1 MVVLGLR
8 PHAPLVDHAA
18 APLGPHPVL
27 GGELLRQEPVR
38 PGIASKERNAS
49 AVAHWNRQPG
59 MDEALPE
66 VRVEHRVPDRAL
78 SLDVRDAPVEPQAVA
93 APRALPSERLGVPPT
108 TPDVDAKVK
117 AAEDAAA
124 PKPAAQDAPGAAR
137 PTEASKDAGARAGR
151 ATGDPGAKGGQPV
164 AKGGKA
170 TCLREDTHRQMS
182 LVDAAVSILS
192 QGSGDPM
199 GCKDLVAEAV
209 NRGLWAP
216 RTGKTPASTLYAAI
230 LREIAAKGDKSRFV
244 KTERGRFALMDSV
257 YARELAA
264 KDRQP

>member
-1 MVVLGLR
+1 MKKDEVQIGATYQVSVTGKLAPVKIVR
-8 PHAPLVDHAA
+8 ENPH
-18 APLGPHPVL
+18 
-27 GGELLRQEPVR
+27 GG
-38 PGIASKERNAS
+38 
-49 AVAHWNRQPG
+49 WNGVNVETKR
-59 MDEALPE
+59 E
-66 VRVEHRVPDRAL
+66 VRIKSAQRLRKR
-78 SLDVRDAPVEPQAVA
+78 LDA

-117 AAEDAAA
+117 AAEAATA
-124 PKPAAQDAPGAAR
+124 PKPIPGAQDAPGAAR
-137 PTEASKDAGARAGR
+137 PTEASKDAGGKTGR
-151 ATGDPGAKGGQPV
+151 ATGEPGAKGGQPV

-199 GCKDLVAEAV
+199 GCKDPVAEAV

-230 LREIAAKGDKSRFV
+230 LREIATKGDKSRFI

-264 KDRQP
+264 KSGMA

>member
-1 MVVLGLR
+1 M
-8 PHAPLVDHAA
+8 
-18 APLGPHPVL
+18 
-27 GGELLRQEPVR
+27 
-38 PGIASKERNAS
+38 PG
-49 AVAHWNRQPG
+49 
-59 MDEALPE
+59 
-66 VRVEHRVPDRAL
+66 RAL

-108 TPDVDAKVK
+108 TPGVDAKIK

-124 PKPAAQDAPGAAR
+124 PKPAAQDAPGDAR
-137 PTEASKDAGARAGR
+137 PTEASKDAGARSGR
-151 ATGDPGAKGGQPV
+151 ATGDPGAK
-164 AKGGKA
+164 AARA

-182 LVDAAVSILS
+182 LLDAAVAVLS

-199 GCKDLVAEAV
+199 GCKDIVAEAV

-230 LREIAAKGDKSRFV
+230 LREIATKGDKSRFV

>member
-1 MVVLGLR
+1 MKKDEVQIGATYQVSVTGKLAPVKIVR
-8 PHAPLVDHAA
+8 ENPHGGWNGVNVDTK
-18 APLGPHPVL
+18 
-27 GGELLRQEPVR
+27 R
-38 PGIASKERNAS
+38 
-49 AVAHWNRQPG
+49 
-59 MDEALPE
+59 E
-66 VRVEHRVPDRAL
+66 VRIKSAQRLRKR
-78 SLDVRDAPVEPQAVA
+78 LDA

-117 AAEDAAA
+117 AAEEVADAADTA
-124 PKPAAQDAPGAAR
+124 QAAAQDAPGAAK
-137 PTEASKDAGARAGR
+137 PTEASKDAGATTGR

-244 KTERGRFALMDSV
+244 KTERGRFVLMDSV

-264 KDRQP
+264 KGGMA